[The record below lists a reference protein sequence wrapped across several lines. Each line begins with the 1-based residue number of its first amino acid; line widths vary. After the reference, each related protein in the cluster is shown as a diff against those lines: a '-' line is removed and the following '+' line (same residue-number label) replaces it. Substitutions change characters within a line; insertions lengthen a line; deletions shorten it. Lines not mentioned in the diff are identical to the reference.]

1 MKKTAPISAFALHI
15 WGNLH
20 QVQRLLTLETWDEYN
35 QHPSNVL
42 VRYLTH
48 RGSMLT
54 KTNFLAELDC

>member
-20 QVQRLLTLETWDEYN
+20 QSPRLLTPETWEKYN

-42 VRYLTH
+42 VNYLTH
-48 RGSMLT
+48 RGSMLD
-54 KTNFLAELDC
+54 KVNLLADLDC